1 MAWSGADEE
10 PLGTSVVCEEEDE
23 QSSNPDS
30 VFSEDEDYFFEG
42 IDPYQD
48 IPTAEAESQQL
59 SGPPQDP
66 QRLLPPEEESSE
78 EDEENLPKRD
88 RFQAIS
94 RTFHMS
100 DPEED
105 AVNNEKKG
113 TEDYDGLHRLRPL
126 YDSLRA
132 AYLSGYTFDFNV
144 YTGKQ
149 RSASGMG
156 LSFDAV
162 AALVNKDC
170 LGSGYHIYCN
180 RFYTSPALFRHLW
193 DLGFGACGVYSVGE
207 TVMKGRKTS
216 NGYEKVPVPRP
227 TCVGEYT
234 RFMEA
239 VDLSDQLS
247 GSYSTVR
254 MNKKWYKTV
263 FHHFLDI
270 AATNSYILHR
280 QLCASS
286 RRQPLSHQA
295 FHELLSAQLCGVSL
309 IPSELQPDREKRHR
323 TPVAI
328 ATGFPRSMRAS
339 LGRRKC
345 QICGRSTPFQC
356 CVCKVSLCVIL
367 DRNCHDDFHNEIESM
382 DSC

>member
-1 MAWSGADEE
+1 
-10 PLGTSVVCEEEDE
+10 
-23 QSSNPDS
+23 
-30 VFSEDEDYFFEG
+30 
-42 IDPYQD
+42 
-48 IPTAEAESQQL
+48 
-59 SGPPQDP
+59 
-66 QRLLPPEEESSE
+66 
-78 EDEENLPKRD
+78 
-88 RFQAIS
+88 
-94 RTFHMS
+94 
-100 DPEED
+100 
-105 AVNNEKKG
+105 
-113 TEDYDGLHRLRPL
+113 
-126 YDSLRA
+126 
-132 AYLSGYTFDFNV
+132 
-144 YTGKQ
+144 
-149 RSASGMG
+149 MG

-193 DLGFGACGVYSVGE
+193 DLGFGACGVYSVGRMGTPTTADSALANRSPRGSLRWIRDGQLLFVKWMDKSEASVCSTVHIAYSGE